1 MEILEGRRSPADIHL
16 APALRLLQG
25 LGDGLLGQRGKR
37 GGLRVDLAP
46 AQGLQGQIQGVL
58 IGGEG
63 VGAGRLDPRALQVG
77 SHGLGD
83 G

>member
-1 MEILEGRRSPADIHL
+1 VSVDL
-16 APALRLLQG
+16 AAALGLLQSP
-25 LGDGLLGQRGKR
+25 GDGLLGQRGKR

-63 VGAGRLDPRALQVG
+63 VGAGRLDPQVFQVG
-77 SHGLGD
+77 SHSLGD